1 MLTTMN
7 NDLHVFVRDALA
19 RGLSREQVASA
30 LRAARWPDDEIES
43 ALAAW
48 HDAGLGLPV
57 PRRRVGV
64 SPREA
69 FLHLVL
75 FVSLYLVAYHVGAIL
90 FALIERT
97 WPDPLAF
104 GGDPRVDRLRE
115 MVRFSTATLLVALPV
130 HLFVARITGRAIA
143 ADPERRTSG
152 PRRWLTWLTLFVAA
166 CVLIGDFIAVVLGL
180 LRGQLTATFLAR
192 AAVVG
197 AIAGWSFTHYMG
209 GLRHDEGEGP
219 RFAGAPALARIA
231 AASAL
236 VATVLG
242 LWLSGAPDRVRL
254 EQLDRMRL
262 RDLEALSQAVQR
274 YRAQFGVPPADLTEL
289 VSMDPSADIRLADPV
304 TGERYAFALTDS
316 SAFELC
322 ATFDRADSLG
332 PMGDR
337 PSPFWRHE
345 AGRACFR
352 FRYPV
357 RVVPQ
362 QGFAPPGAGTGT
374 PPRP

>member
-1 MLTTMN
+1 MLATMN

-30 LRAARWPDDEIES
+30 LRDARWPDDEIES

-48 HDAGLGLPV
+48 HDAGIGLPV

-104 GGDPRVDRLRE
+104 GGDPRGDRLRE

-130 HLFVARITGRAIA
+130 HLFVARATGRAIA

-152 PRRWLTWLTLFVAA
+152 PRRWLTWITLFVAA
-166 CVLIGDFIAVVLGL
+166 CVLIGDFIAVVFGL

-197 AIAGWSFTHYMG
+197 VIAGWMFTHYMG
-209 GLRHDEGEGP
+209 GQRHDEGGGP
-219 RFAGAPALARIA
+219 RLGAAPLLARVA
-231 AASAL
+231 ALVAV

-242 LWLSGAPDRVRL
+242 LWLAGAPDRVRV
-254 EQLDRMRL
+254 EQLDRLRL
-262 RDLEALSQAVQR
+262 RDLDALAQAVQR
-274 YRAQFGVPPADLTEL
+274 YRAEYGTPPADLTEL
-289 VSMDPSADIRLADPV
+289 VSMDPHADLRLADPV
-304 TGERYAFALTDS
+304 TGDRYAFVLADS
-316 SAFELC
+316 TAFELC
-322 ATFDRADSLG
+322 ATFERADSLG
-332 PMGDR
+332 PTGDR
-337 PSPFWRHE
+337 PSLFWRHE

-352 FRYPV
+352 FRFPV
-357 RVVPQ
+357 VAVAGRRA
-362 QGFAPPGAGTGT
+362 APPAPGGEGST
-374 PPRP
+374 RE